1 MAMLR
6 KGYSNHR
13 RELRHLLQ
21 AVQRQQVKVI
31 GFAGSKR
38 EPTEN
43 LEGMVCLLRPH
54 ISQYR
59 RRRDFHQ
66 LLQLHNA
73 DCRAG

>member
-13 RELRHLLQ
+13 RELCHLLQ

-31 GFAGSKR
+31 GLAGTKP

-43 LEGMVCLLRPH
+43 LEVMIRLLGT
-54 ISQYR
+54 SQYR

-66 LLQLHNA
+66 LLQLYNA